1 MAAFC
6 PAASP
11 SKVKITFEGAR
22 SASSR
27 MIRRSTLMWSRPN
40 AVPQVAMAVST
51 PERWQAMTSV
61 YPSTTTAVR
70 SRAIAFFAA
79 SNP

>member
-11 SKVKITFEGAR
+11 SKVKITRAGAR

-27 MIRRSTLMWSRPN
+27 MIRRSTLMWSAPK
-40 AVPQVAMAVST
+40 AVPHVATAVST
-51 PERWQAMTSV
+51 PARWQAMTSV
-61 YPSTTTAVR
+61 
-70 SRAIAFFAA
+70 
-79 SNP
+79 